1 MFFFLFPRA
10 LDKKQQAT
18 SRRMLGRIVSVSEH
32 KVILKL
38 SGNIMPYREGQR
50 VIVSIQNDK
59 KTASG
64 KVIKV
69 GEVIAHGKITNISQ
83 NAVTINSK
91 LANPII
97 SRSALQENRGEE
109 RVVFLETIEE

>member
-1 MFFFLFPRA
+1 MFFFVFPKA
-10 LDKKQQAT
+10 SGKKQQIK
-18 SRRMLGRIVSVSEH
+18 SRRMLGRIASVNEH

-38 SGNIMPYREGQR
+38 SGNVVPYREGQR

-69 GEVIAHGKITNISQ
+69 GEVVAHGKITNISQ
-83 NAVTINSK
+83 NAVTIHSK

-97 SRSALQENRGEE
+97 SKSAIQENRGEE
-109 RVVFLETIEE
+109 RVILLETIEE